1 MNEDIIHQ
9 DAVNQDSV
17 NQDTEIF
24 LATLAERTD
33 EMIAICE
40 QLTLENQALHA
51 RHQTLAAERDA
62 LSEDNEQLRAR
73 IGAMVA
79 RLRGLG
85 QAYE

>member
-1 MNEDIIHQ
+1 
-9 DAVNQDSV
+9 
-17 NQDTEIF
+17 
-24 LATLAERTD
+24 
-33 EMIAICE
+33 MIAVCE

-51 RHQTLAAERDA
+51 RHQTLVAERDA
-62 LSEDNEQLRAR
+62 LSEDNEQLKAR